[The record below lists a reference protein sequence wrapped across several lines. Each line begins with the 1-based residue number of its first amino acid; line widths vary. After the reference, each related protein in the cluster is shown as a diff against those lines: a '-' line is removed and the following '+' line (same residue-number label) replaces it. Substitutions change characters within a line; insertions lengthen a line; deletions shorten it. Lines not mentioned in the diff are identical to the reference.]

1 MFISETPL
9 DRQFAACMRRFD
21 PAMEPCVEWA
31 ARLASNAV
39 GEGHVCLDLRAWAG
53 REVAPGLRLPSL
65 STWKQ
70 SLFSSTV
77 VGKPGEFKPMIIE
90 GDRLYLARYWHY
102 EKKLAENLLARAGD
116 VCGECDLDRL
126 ASDLDSLFAHNSGQS
141 DWQKTAAAIAV
152 QRRFC
157 VISGGPGTGKTT
169 TVVRILAA
177 LQSQA
182 NGGLRIALAAPTG
195 KAAARMQ
202 DSIRVQ
208 KHKLDLPAAIV
219 NSIPES
225 ASTLHRLLGFKPDS
239 VYFRHNR
246 DNPLPVDVVVVDES
260 SMIDLALLSKL
271 LESLPSKARL
281 IMLGDKD
288 QLAAVEAGAV
298 FGDLCAG
305 RGYSAELAPPP
316 NGSNTVDTAVH
327 TGREQIPPTPL
338 FQRGVGGI
346 YCRNDEQKPLSI
358 ALTHALGGGE
368 KRAVSPLGD
377 CIALLKHSHRFGSGS
392 GIGELARRV
401 NEAEDPS
408 AVLELLSEGRF
419 YDIAWRAHFDET
431 DLLAKMDAG
440 YKDYFDKV
448 AAGAGREAMAAFNR
462 FRVLA
467 AHHAGPSSAYSTNRA
482 FEALMRERLRVPQ
495 YMHWYAGRPVIVT
508 RNDYGLKVFNGD
520 VGICLRVDGE
530 LRVCFEDAEGKLRS
544 LAPTRLP
551 VHEPVYAMT
560 VHKSQGSEFDEA
572 LLLLPETISPVLN
585 RALAY
590 TAITRAKSRAEIWGG
605 QDILVAA
612 VRNAPERSSGLRERL
627 WG

>member
-1 MFISETPL
+1 MTFERITVVRVPFPFTDRSATKNRSALILSETPL

-21 PAMEPCVEWA
+21 PGMDYSVEWA
-31 ARLASNAV
+31 ARLASHAV
-39 GEGHVCLDLRAWAG
+39 GEGHVCLDLRTWAG
-53 REVAPGLRLPSL
+53 REVGPSLRLPSL
-65 STWKQ
+65 PVWKQ
-70 SLFSSTV
+70 SLLSSAV
-77 VGKPGEFKPMIIE
+77 VGKPGEFKPLIVE
-90 GDRLYLARYWHY
+90 GDRLYLARYWRY
-102 EKKLAENLLARAGD
+102 EKKVAENLLAKAGE
-116 VCGECDLDRL
+116 VCGEIDLVRL
-126 ASDLDSLFAHNSGQS
+126 ASDLDSLFAHNRDQCP
-141 DWQKTAAAIAV
+141 DWQKAAAAIAV

-225 ASTLHRLLGFKPDS
+225 ASTLHRLLGSKPDS

-271 LESLPSKARL
+271 LDALPSKARL

-305 RGYSAELAPPP
+305 RG
-316 NGSNTVDTAVH
+316 
-327 TGREQIPPTPL
+327 
-338 FQRGVGGI
+338 
-346 YCRNDEQKPLSI
+346 
-358 ALTHALGGGE
+358 
-368 KRAVSPLGD
+368 

-401 NEAEDPS
+401 NEAENSDT
-408 AVLELLSEGRF
+408 VLELLSEGGF
-419 YDIAWRAHFDET
+419 SDIAWRAHFDEAG
-431 DLLAKMDAG
+431 LLEKMDAG

-448 AAGAGREAMAAFNR
+448 DGEAGSEAMAAFNR

-467 AHHAGPSSAYSTNRA
+467 AHHAGPSSASSTNRA
-482 FEALMRERLRVPQ
+482 FEALIRERQRVPQ
-495 YMHWYAGRPVIVT
+495 YEHWYAGRPVIMM
-508 RNDYGLKVFNGD
+508 RNDYGLRVFNGD

-530 LRVCFEDAEGKLRS
+530 LRVCFEDGEGALRS
-544 LAPTRLP
+544 IAPARLP
-551 VHEPVYAMT
+551 EHEPVYAMT

-572 LLLLPETISPVLN
+572 VLLLPETISPVLS
-585 RALAY
+585 RALVY

-605 QDILVAA
+605 QDILSAA
-612 VRNAPERSSGLRERL
+612 IKNAPERSSGLKERL

>member
-1 MFISETPL
+1 MLISETPL
-9 DRQFAACMRRFD
+9 DRQFAACMRRCD
-21 PAMEPCVEWA
+21 PGMDGSVEWA
-31 ARLASNAV
+31 ARLASHAV
-39 GEGHVCLDLRAWAG
+39 GEGHVCLDLRSWAG
-53 REVAPGLRLPSL
+53 REVAPGLRLPSV
-65 STWKQ
+65 SSWKK
-70 SLFSSTV
+70 SLFSSAV
-77 VGKPGEFKPMIIE
+77 VGKPSEFKPMIVDGE
-90 GDRLYLARYWHY
+90 RLYLARYWHY

-116 VCGECDLDRL
+116 VCGEIDLARL
-126 ASDLDSLFAHNSGQS
+126 ASDLDSLFAHNSGLCP
-141 DWQKTAAAIAV
+141 DRQKTAAAIAV
-152 QRRFC
+152 LRRLC

-177 LQSQA
+177 LQSHA
-182 NGGLRIALAAPTG
+182 DGGLRIALSAPTG

-202 DSIRVQ
+202 DSIRAQ
-208 KHKLDLPAAIV
+208 KHKLDLPDAIV
-219 NSIPES
+219 SSIPET
-225 ASTLHRLLGFKPDS
+225 ASTLHRLLGAKPDS

-271 LESLPSKARL
+271 LESLSPNARL

-305 RGYSAELAPPP
+305 RGFSGPFCDLLQKTAGVEAET
-316 NGSNTVDTAVH
+316 NESTA
-327 TGREQIPPTPL
+327 
-338 FQRGVGGI
+338 
-346 YCRNDEQKPLSI
+346 
-358 ALTHALGGGE
+358 
-368 KRAVSPLGD
+368 SPLGD

-401 NEAEDPS
+401 NEAGDS
-408 AVLELLSEGRF
+408 LEVRNLLLEGRF
-419 YDIAWRAHFDET
+419 TDIAWHPQFDEA
-431 DLLAKMDAG
+431 DLLEKMDAG
-440 YKDYFDKV
+440 YRDYFERV
-448 AAGAGREAMAAFNR
+448 AGGAGGREALAAFNR

-467 AHHAGPSSAYSTNRA
+467 AHHGGPASASSTNRA

-495 YMHWYAGRPVIVT
+495 YERWYAGRPVIVT
-508 RNDYGLKVFNGD
+508 RNDYGLRVFNGD

-544 LAPTRLP
+544 LAPARLP

-572 LLLLPETISPVLN
+572 LLLLPETVSPVLN
-585 RALAY
+585 RALVY
-590 TAITRAKSRAEIWGG
+590 TAVTRAKSRTEIWGG
-605 QDILVAA
+605 QEILATA
-612 VRNAPERSSGLRERL
+612 VKKAPERSSGLRERL